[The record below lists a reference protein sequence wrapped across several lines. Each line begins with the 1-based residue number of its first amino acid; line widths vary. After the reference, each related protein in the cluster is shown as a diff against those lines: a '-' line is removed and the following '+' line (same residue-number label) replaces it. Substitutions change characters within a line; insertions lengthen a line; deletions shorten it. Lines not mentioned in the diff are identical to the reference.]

1 MKSLDKSLLALSIVG
16 LSFMATDM
24 HAQATGDDVR
34 LGYCTTDYSQGLIA
48 RDLTGSHI
56 YQAATYL
63 TSDVLD
69 KYVGCKIDAVEFAIK
84 PMRGT
89 MASVFVCTDLDNIKS
104 TTLASANTSSY
115 GEGWNKVG
123 LKNSVTITKGMNLYI
138 GYMLM
143 LSDGEAYDCLLFD
156 KSPYAVKEHN
166 WYGYDDLWMN
176 NTEGINHNIC
186 IRAVASGDNVPD
198 GDISLMK
205 LEPADG
211 SDYVKQNS
219 PKSYY
224 AYVQNNGR
232 QKVTSLNLSLTSTTS
247 QGSKTIDI
255 PFDNLDIPNNE
266 PTRILL
272 NNIVTPVEGNFTTT
286 FNVNQVNGIADPDP
300 SDNSTTRSGYS
311 IKEGTSPVARRI
323 LFEEFTSEGYDE
335 SPAADEMHRE
345 VVGTRAEQDDV
356 VWVKHH
362 RNYGSTVDKFAP
374 SSDASYAELYGT
386 SRPFVP
392 AVCFDRLTIT
402 GMEDSGPAYFIPYSE
417 QVATFFDLAAG
428 QPSFVSLKA
437 VPSLSADGNTLSVD
451 VSGHA
456 GTNEMPMQTDLR
468 LTAWLV
474 EDNIATTTQ
483 AGADSYVQNGV
494 LRKVLSGVWG
504 DNLDISSYDFEKSFS
519 TELDPLWNKANLR
532 VVAFVSN
539 YDKNTS
545 LRRVYN
551 TAEGHLSTEAAI
563 ESVASASRQAFSLI
577 GGSVVA
583 NEGFTLL
590 GVYDVAGRNVAS
602 GNLANGL
609 YIVKTTD
616 GTHIFT
622 QKINV
627 KR

>member
-1 MKSLDKSLLALSIVG
+1 MKSLDKSLLALSIAS
-16 LSFMATDM
+16 LSLVAADI
-24 HAQATGDDVR
+24 HAQTTDDVR

-48 RDLTGSHI
+48 RDLTGSHV
-56 YQAATYL
+56 YQAATYI
-63 TSDVLD
+63 TSDMLN
-69 KYVGCKIDAVEFAIK
+69 KYVGCQIDAVEFAIK

-89 MASVFVCTDLDNIKS
+89 MATVFVCTDLDDLKS
-104 TTLASANTSSY
+104 TTLSSATTRNYS
-115 GEGWNKVG
+115 EGWNKVA
-123 LKNSVTITKGMNLYI
+123 LKTPVTITKGMNLYI

-143 LSDGEAYDCLLFD
+143 LSDGETYDCLLFD
-156 KSPYAVKEHN
+156 KSPYALKGHS
-166 WYGYDDLWMN
+166 WYGYDDVWMN

-186 IRAVASGDNVPD
+186 VRAVASGDNVPE

-205 LEPADG
+205 FEPADG
-211 SDYVKQNS
+211 SDYVNQNS

-232 QKVTSLNLSLTSTTS
+232 QKVTSLNLSLTSATS
-247 QGSKTIDI
+247 QGAKTIDI

-266 PTRILL
+266 PTKILL
-272 NNIVTPVEGNFTTT
+272 DNIVTPVEGNFTTT
-286 FNVNQVNGIADPDP
+286 FCVTQVNGAADPDP
-300 SDNSTTRSGYS
+300 SDNSATRSGYS

-323 LFEEFTSEGYDE
+323 LFEEFTSEGYEE

-345 VVGTRAEQDDV
+345 VIGTREALDDV

-362 RNYGSTVDKFAP
+362 RNYGSAVDQFAL
-374 SSDASYAELYGT
+374 SGDANYSELYGS

-392 AVCFDRLTIT
+392 AVCFDRLTIS
-402 GMEDSGPAYFIPYSE
+402 GMEDSGPAYYIPYSE

-437 VPSLSADGNTLSVD
+437 VPTLSADGAKLSVD

-474 EDNIATTTQ
+474 EDNIASTTQ
-483 AGADSYVQNGV
+483 AGATNYVQNGV
-494 LRKVLSGVWG
+494 LRKVLSDVWG
-504 DNLDISSYDFEKSFS
+504 DNLDISSYDFEKTFS
-519 TELDPLWNKANLR
+519 AELDPSWNKNNLR

-539 YDKNTS
+539 YDNDTS

-551 TAEGHLSTEAAI
+551 TAEASISTESAI
-563 ESVASASRQAFSLI
+563 ESVTPASHQPFSLI
-577 GGSVVA
+577 DGRIVA
-583 NEGFTLL
+583 NEGFTLQ
-590 GVYDVAGRNVAS
+590 GIYDVAGRNVAN
-602 GNLANGL
+602 GNLSTGL
-609 YIVKTTD
+609 YIVKATN
-616 GTHIFT
+616 GTHVYT